1 MEELMDLFDK
11 IELPQIEYGA
21 VFDPNSGQV
30 LSVGPITAF
39 ANQQYKI
46 SIERE
51 LAIQILENKIK
62 LTSCFVDVHSNKLE
76 IAEIK
81 SLYKIDDILHRIIDK
96 KWSTA
101 EQIDVEVL
109 YNSNKKMLKF
119 KLSESFRNAGRPII
133 WGGETNMD
141 FLITDY
147 NDPNVIYE
155 FVSFKI
161 SDIINGDV
169 DVELN
174 INNNFSIYTRR
185 LFKNYVF
192 EAL

>member
-1 MEELMDLFDK
+1 MEGLTDLFDQ
-11 IELPQIEYGA
+11 IEIPQIEYGA

-30 LSVGPITAF
+30 LSVGPISAF
-39 ANQQYKI
+39 SNSQYKI

-96 KWSTA
+96 KWTTA
-101 EQIDVEVL
+101 EQFDVEVI
-109 YNSNKKMLKF
+109 YNSDQKMLKF
-119 KLSESFRNAGRPII
+119 KLSEYFRNAGRPII
-133 WGGETNMD
+133 WNGETAMD

-147 NDPNVIYE
+147 NDPNVVYE
-155 FVSFKI
+155 FVSFRI
-161 SDIINGDV
+161 ADIISGDI
-169 DVELN
+169 DVNLT
-174 INNNFSIYTRR
+174 IDSDFSVYTRR

>member
-1 MEELMDLFDK
+1 MEELTDLFDQ
-11 IELPQIEYGA
+11 IEIPQIEYGA

-39 ANQQYKI
+39 ATSKYKI

-96 KWSTA
+96 KWTKA
-101 EQIDVEVL
+101 EQFDVEVL
-109 YNSNKKMLKF
+109 YNSDQKMLKF
-119 KLSESFRNAGRPII
+119 KLSESFRNAGRPIV
-133 WGGETNMD
+133 WNGETAMD

-147 NDPNVIYE
+147 NDPNVVYE
-155 FVSFKI
+155 FVSFRI
-161 SDIINGDV
+161 ADIISGD
-169 DVELN
+169 
-174 INNNFSIYTRR
+174 INVNLTIDSDFSVYTRR